1 MRLRLAV
8 PSELNRDETAATL
21 DAALE
26 AVTRAAEPLVA
37 RGVVPPF
44 STALR
49 AGRFRW
55 KPEPPGDEHFD
66 LPQTVLRRGWGDCD
80 DLAPY
85 YAASL
90 RASGADPEASA
101 MVRPSGPG
109 KWHAV
114 VQRSNGR
121 IEDPSRMAGMGASVS
136 GPSDYRPPF
145 WPAMWG
151 DRLSLAAHPMRD
163 GWAARVDA
171 PDIEW
176 PCAWSAL
183 AAGRTPRQAM
193 MRSLSGITTL
203 GRCGA
208 LDEADLARIAAL
220 HDLLHGARP
229 GEVAGALAEVYGE
242 DAVGFLPG
250 LVPAAASLAAPILS
264 KVLPGAG
271 APAGAAPGGGGGP
284 MAPGA
289 TLAIPGGPI
298 IVRF

>member
-8 PSELNRDETAATL
+8 PSELTRDETAATL

-26 AVTRAAEPLVA
+26 AVTRAAEPLVV

-44 STALR
+44 SHALR

-66 LPQTVLRRGWGDCD
+66 LPTTVLKRGWGDCD
-80 DLAPY
+80 DIAPY

-90 RASGADPEASA
+90 RATGADPEASA
-101 MVRPSGPG
+101 FVRPSGPNR
-109 KWHAV
+109 WHAV
-114 VQRSNGR
+114 VQRSDGR
-121 IEDPSRMAGMGASVS
+121 VEDPSRMAGMGAVS
-136 GPSDYRPPF
+136 GFDDYRPPF

-151 DRLSLAAHPMRD
+151 DRLSMAAHPLRD

-171 PDIEW
+171 PDVEW

-183 AAGRTPRQAM
+183 ARGRTPREAM
-193 MRSLSGITTL
+193 TGCLAGITDL
-203 GRCGA
+203 GRCGV
-208 LDEADLARIAAL
+208 LDDADMARIAAL

-229 GEVAGALAEVYGE
+229 REVAGALAEVYGDE
-242 DAVGFLPG
+242 SVGFLPG
-250 LVPAAASLAAPILS
+250 LVPAAASLAAPVLS
-264 KVLPGAG
+264 KILPGAS
-271 APAGAAPGGGGGP
+271 APPGAAPGGGGGG
-284 MAPGA
+284 MTPGA